1 MPLTIEQI
9 DEKINNIENYYNQFN
24 MCSYEYE
31 LKDKMYLGRLYKL
44 KLKLLNQQA
53 SEQEG

>member
-24 MCSYEYE
+24 MCSYEYDLE
-31 LKDKMYLGRLYKL
+31 DKIYLGKLYKL
-44 KLKLLNQQA
+44 KLKQLNTIK
-53 SEQEG
+53 GDK

>member
-24 MCSYEYE
+24 MCSYEYDLE
-31 LKDKMYLGRLYKL
+31 DKIYLGKLYKL
-44 KLKLLNQQA
+44 KLKQLNTINKGD
-53 SEQEG
+53 E